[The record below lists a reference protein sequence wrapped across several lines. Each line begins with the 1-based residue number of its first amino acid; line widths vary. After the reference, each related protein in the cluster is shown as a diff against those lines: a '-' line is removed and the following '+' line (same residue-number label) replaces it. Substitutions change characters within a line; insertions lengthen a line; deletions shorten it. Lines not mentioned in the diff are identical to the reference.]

1 MGHLRWLC
9 GGSCACIP
17 NVTPQDYFR
26 RKTPLPTE
34 LRTRE
39 FARLPL
45 WIKEQSFFMAGVMRA
60 EALNTFRQAAQGV
73 IDGTV
78 SEQEALRIIR
88 EGLKASG
95 YKPEPGQEG
104 TIKDLNSVHR
114 QMINLRTNVALS
126 SGWMQE
132 AQQRNAAQAFP
143 AKELIRGAAVEDPRN
158 WAAIWPDA
166 VAKSGS
172 KANPGTMAALLDDPI
187 WLFLSDFGSAYDPL
201 KWGSAMVQTP
211 VGFRKA
217 REMGLI
223 KQGQPAPKPQPIPS
237 LNSTLQVQSKIA
249 DPEAKKTVEDDMMGL
264 AQWDGSAIVFTDPN
278 GSRPWPVS
286 RLTGLLRTDNVD
298 GTENYQKRALREWVA
313 LGGDSRAFA
322 KMQEEFTGTDLLD
335 DWNMLVRRVAFGEG
349 VKSAPALVTALRK
362 LAEGVLR

>member
-1 MGHLRWLC
+1 
-9 GGSCACIP
+9 
-17 NVTPQDYFR
+17 VTPKQYFDA
-26 RKTPLPTE
+26 KTPLPTDMV
-34 LRTRE
+34 TRE
-39 FARLPL
+39 LALLPL
-45 WIKEQSFFMAGVMRA
+45 WVREQSYFMATVMREDTLSYFRKAAEEILSGRMNYA
-60 EALNTFRQAAQGV
+60 EAT
-73 IDGTV
+73 
-78 SEQEALRIIR
+78 RIIR

-172 KANPGTMAALLDDPI
+172 KANPGIMAALLDDPI

-217 REMGLI
+217 MEMGLI

-249 DPEAKKTVEDDMMGL
+249 DPEAKKAVEDDMMGL
-264 AQWDGSAIVFTDPN
+264 AQWDGGAIVFTDPN

-298 GTENYQKRALREWVA
+298 GTENYQKRALREWVT

-322 KMQEEFTGTDLLD
+322 KMADEFAGTDLLD

-349 VKSAPALVTALRK
+349 AKSAPALVTALRK

>member
-9 GGSCACIP
+9 CGSCACFP

-26 RKTPLPTE
+26 KKTPLPTE

-114 QMINLRTNVALS
+114 QMINLRTNVSLAQ
-126 SGWMQE
+126 GWAWD
-132 AQQRNAAQAFP
+132 AQSRQAWEIYP
-143 AKELIRGAAVEDPRN
+143 ARELIRGRRPDEPRL
-158 WAAIWPDA
+158 WEQKLWPDA
-166 VAKSGS
+166 IGPSGS
-172 KANPGTMAALLDDPI
+172 GVKPEKMAALIDDPI
-187 WLFLSDFGSAYDPL
+187 WVYLSDFGTPFTPL
-201 KWGSAMVQTP
+201 KWGSGMMQTP
-211 VGFRKA
+211 FRRTEA
-217 REMGLI
+217 I
-223 KQGQPAPKPQPIPS
+223 KLGILRRDQQAKPQPAGS
-237 LNSTLQVQSKIA
+237 LNETLEVQTQITDQQA
-249 DPEAKKTVEDDMMGL
+249 RDELLGDLRGL
-264 AQWDGSAIVFTDPN
+264 GTFRKNALVFTDPN
-278 GSRPWPVS
+278 GSRPWPVPM
-286 RLTGLLRTDNVD
+286 LAQLLGQMNIDA
-298 GTENYQKRALREWVA
+298 TENYQKRALREWVA

-335 DWNMLVRRVAFGEG
+335 DWNMLVRRVARQENTTA
-349 VKSAPALVTALRK
+349 APRIIGALLQ
-362 LAEGVLR
+362 LAELVL